1 MGAEK
6 KSAGSSAMSGS
17 AERRKRVVPLSFQ
30 LAGMTL
36 NLISVVH
43 NEWASDVLTKLWFT
57 VFKSSSKPWVAEF
70 WAGADDCIEISVGEW
85 VIPVYCWGQGP
96 LVVTMHGWSG
106 SGTQFR
112 HFISPLVAAGF
123 RVACFDAPAHGSN
136 PGRQTHL
143 VDFSASLI
151 AIQNQLG
158 KVDSVIA
165 HSLGAMAT
173 VYATQLGLSIDRL
186 LLVAPH
192 LNVQKMFETYRDL
205 LGMRPALADRF
216 HARIG
221 AKMEAIL
228 DHRDPWEIL
237 VPEKMLQA
245 CNLPGMLVHD
255 HNDPEVAQAQFDEI
269 AGFWEKSQLLVTQ
282 GLGHNRILKDERVIN
297 AVTDYLKA

>member
-1 MGAEK
+1 MGTEK
-6 KSAGSSAMSGS
+6 QSARSGS
-17 AERRKRVVPLSFQ
+17 AGRRKRVVPLSFQ

-36 NLISVVH
+36 NLVSVIR
-43 NEWASDVLTKLWFT
+43 NEWAADVLARLWFS
-57 VFKSSSKPWVAEF
+57 VFKSSSKPWVAEI
-70 WAGADDCIEISVGEW
+70 WAGADDCIEITVGER

-112 HFISPLVAAGF
+112 YFISPLVEAGF
-123 RVACFDAPAHGSN
+123 RVTCFDAPAHGRN

-173 VYATQLGLSIDRL
+173 VYATQLGLSVDRL

-205 LGMRPALADRF
+205 LGMRPALAERF
-216 HARIG
+216 HDKIG
-221 AKMEAIL
+221 AKMGSIL
-228 DHRDPWEIL
+228 DNCDPWEIL
-237 VPEKMLQA
+237 VPEKMLA
-245 CNLPGMLVHD
+245 AYDLPGLLVYD

-269 AGFWEKSQLLVTQ
+269 IQVWKRCEVMATD
-282 GLGHNRILKDERVIN
+282 GLGHNRILKDESVIS
-297 AVTDYLKA
+297 AVTRYLST